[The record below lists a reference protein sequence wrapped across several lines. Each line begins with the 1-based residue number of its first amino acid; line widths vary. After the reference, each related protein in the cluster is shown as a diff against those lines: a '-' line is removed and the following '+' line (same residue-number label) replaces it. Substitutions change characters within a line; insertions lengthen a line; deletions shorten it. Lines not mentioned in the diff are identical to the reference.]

1 MIIKNIITID
11 HSLFPIPHLN
21 QKYYPELKFFI
32 LMIMNLSSYFTLQRR
47 YGRSIN
53 LERDFNDVSA
63 LNGYVLTD
71 KSVETL
77 KRILLGISG
86 DNKYNCWTLTGV
98 YGTGKSAFVHFLI
111 SLLANSKNKLKKK
124 ALGIANSS
132 LNDDIILSNIPD
144 DGMVRAIAVSQREA
158 ISLTIIRA
166 LINGLKDIGG
176 KLSKEFISQLED
188 LEGRIKDNK
197 TVQNTAIVS
206 IIKDI
211 LLQTKKDIILVIDEL
226 GKNLEYAVYNQ
237 GAEDLYLLQ
246 QLAELE
252 AIEGKRIYILG
263 ILHQAFTEY
272 GQRLATIQRNEWSK
286 ITGRFEDIAFTE
298 STGQMIK
305 LISEAISPNI
315 DNDLEKKID
324 RYSCYWYQKLESIFK
339 LEKIEQSLIKNIY
352 PLHPLSALIL
362 PVLCVKYAQNDRTLF
377 TFITSDEPFS
387 FKKFLEETVIKDD
400 NLPTLKLDQ
409 IYDYFI
415 SSVGMGLTRVV
426 NFQRWVEIY
435 DLINDAKHLD
445 EDSLRL
451 LKAIGLLNLVSI
463 TGITRAT
470 RNLVAHSLCDGD
482 DDDKFNYWQEKIDTL
497 LRQGLITH
505 RKQIDELRIWKGSD
519 YNIDAQL
526 ESYLKQEQS
535 SLAKLLSQ
543 LRPLKPIIAQR
554 HSYQKG
560 TLRYFERHYLDSSVD
575 LTNLECEDNSAD
587 GWLGYWLG
595 EEIPSSFPQKTVNGL
610 PVIFIAANNLQV
622 LRLQAQEFSAL
633 NRMNNEA
640 KELQSDGVARKEVR
654 YRLIEAQKAL
664 DDTLNSV
671 FDFSR
676 GECRCWI
683 GGNLTKIDSVRE
695 LNSYLSVLC
704 DETFSK
710 SPILWNELINR
721 RNLTS
726 QGSKARRELITGMI
740 NHFSLPKFGFSGYGP
755 EVTMY
760 YSLLQETGIHR
771 PISSAE
777 NTLKPSDSKDFAL
790 HTTPPLRRYYR
801 FSGRRVGYLCADGW
815 G

>member
-1 MIIKNIITID
+1 
-11 HSLFPIPHLN
+11 
-21 QKYYPELKFFI
+21 
-32 LMIMNLSSYFTLQRR
+32 MIMNLSSYFTLQRR

-53 LERDFNDVSA
+53 LERDFNDLSA
-63 LNGYVLTD
+63 LDGYVLTD

-77 KRILLGISG
+77 KRILLGVRG
-86 DNKYNCWTLTGV
+86 ENKYNCWTLTGV
-98 YGTGKSAFVHFLI
+98 YGTGKSAFIHFLI
-111 SLLANSKNKLKKK
+111 SLLANSKSKIKHR
-124 ALGIANSS
+124 ALEIVNHSID
-132 LNDDIILSNIPD
+132 DDIILSNIPD

-166 LINGLKDIGG
+166 LVNGFKEVEG
-176 KLSKEFISQLED
+176 KLSKQFMASLQELES
-188 LEGRIKDNK
+188 RIKDSK
-197 TVQNTAIVS
+197 IVQNTAIIS

-252 AIEGKRIYILG
+252 AVEGKRIYILG

-298 STGQMIK
+298 STGQMMR
-305 LISEAISPNI
+305 LMAEAITPTYD
-315 DNDLEKKID
+315 DNLEQKID
-324 RYSCYWYQKLESIFK
+324 QYSIYWNQTLEPILK
-339 LEKIEQSLIKNIY
+339 LEKIEDNLIKNIY

-387 FKKFLEETVIKDD
+387 FKKFLEETVINDD
-400 NLPTLKLDQ
+400 DLPTLKLDQ

-463 TGITRAT
+463 TGIIRAT
-470 RNLVAHSLCDGD
+470 RNLVAHSLCDGED
-482 DDDKFNYWQEKIDTL
+482 DDRFNYWQEKIEQL

-505 RKQIDELRIWKGSD
+505 RKQIDELRIWEGSD
-519 YNIDAQL
+519 YNIDYEL
-526 ESYLKQEQS
+526 ESYLKQDQS

-554 HSYQKG
+554 HSYQTG
-560 TLRYFERHYLDSSVD
+560 TLRYFERHYLDASFDWDMV
-575 LTNLECEDNSAD
+575 ECEDNSAD
-587 GWLGYWLG
+587 GWLGYWLE
-595 EEIPSSFPQKTVNGL
+595 EEIPPIFPQKTVNGL
-610 PVIFIAANNLQV
+610 PIIVITTNNLQV

-654 YRLIEAQKAL
+654 YRLMEAQKAL
-664 DDTLNSV
+664 DETLSSI

-683 GGNLTKIDSVRE
+683 GGELTPVKSIGE
-695 LNSYLSVLC
+695 LNGYLSRLC
-704 DETFSK
+704 DETFVDT
-710 SPILWNELINR
+710 PILWNELINR

-726 QGSKARRELITGMI
+726 QGSKARRELITAMI
-740 NHFSLPKFGFSGYGP
+740 NHSSLPNLGFSGYGP

-760 YSLLQETGIHR
+760 YSLLRETGIHR
-771 PISSAE
+771 PLSSTE
-777 NTLKPSDSKDFAL
+777 TNLKSNDGKGYNYIL
-790 HTTPPLRRYYR
+790 PPPT
-801 FSGRRVGYLCADGW
+801 
-815 G
+815 

>member
-1 MIIKNIITID
+1 
-11 HSLFPIPHLN
+11 
-21 QKYYPELKFFI
+21 
-32 LMIMNLSSYFTLQRR
+32 MNLSSYFTLQRR

-63 LNGYVLTD
+63 LDGYVLTD
-71 KSVETL
+71 KSVDTL
-77 KRILLGISG
+77 RRVLLGIRG
-86 DNKYNCWTLTGV
+86 ENKYNCWTLTGV

-111 SLLANSKNKLKKK
+111 SLLANTKNSLKVK
-124 ALGIANSS
+124 ALDIVNRTI
-132 LNDDIILSNIPD
+132 NDQVILTNVPD

-197 TVQNTAIVS
+197 TVQNTAIIS

-324 RYSCYWYQKLESIFK
+324 QYSCYWYQKLEYIFK

-387 FKKFLEETVIKDD
+387 FKKFLEETVINDD
-400 NLPTLKLDQ
+400 SLPTLKLDQ

-470 RNLVAHSLCDGD
+470 RDLVAHSLCDGE
-482 DDDKFNYWQEKIDTL
+482 DDDKFNYWQEKIEQL

-505 RKQIDELRIWKGSD
+505 RKQIDELRIWEGSD
-519 YNIDAQL
+519 YNIDYEL
-526 ESYLKQEQS
+526 ESYLKQDQS

-554 HSYQKG
+554 HSYQTG
-560 TLRYFERHYLDSSVD
+560 TLRYFERHYLDASVGLD
-575 LTNLECEDNSAD
+575 KVECEDNSAD
-587 GWLGYWLG
+587 GWLGYWLE
-595 EEIPSSFPQKTVNGL
+595 EEIPPTFPQKTVNGL
-610 PVIFIAANNLQV
+610 PVIMITTNNLQV

-654 YRLIEAQKAL
+654 YRLMEAQKAL
-664 DDTLNSV
+664 DETLNSI

-683 GGNLTKIDSVRE
+683 GGELTPVKSVGQ
-695 LNSYLSVLC
+695 LNGYLSRLC
-704 DETFSK
+704 DETFIK
-710 SPILWNELINR
+710 TPILWNELINR

-726 QGSKARRELITGMI
+726 QGSKARRELITAMI
-740 NHFSLPKFGFSGYGP
+740 NHFSLSNLGFSGYGP

-760 YSLLQETGIHR
+760 YSLLRETGIHR
-771 PISSAE
+771 PISSTE
-777 NTLKPSDSKDFAL
+777 NILKSTDSKDSEP

-801 FSGRRVGYLCADGW
+801 LSGRRVGYLCADGW